1 MKTQWN
7 RRQLVRFALIS
18 VCTLAVALFLLSW
31 GKKTRAA
38 AVHTQVH
45 MTSDWS
51 IRHMVYSAPSSIVQA
66 LKLQAEPR
74 YMNQWTQRNVKP
86 SKAQTAQ

>member
-1 MKTQWN
+1 MKTRWN
-7 RRQLVRFALIS
+7 RKQWVRFGLVS

-31 GKKTRAA
+31 GKKTRAQGGHA
-38 AVHTQVH
+38 PVH

-51 IRHMVYSAPSSIVQA
+51 NRHMVYSAPSSIVQA

-86 SKAQTAQ
+86 TQAQAAQ